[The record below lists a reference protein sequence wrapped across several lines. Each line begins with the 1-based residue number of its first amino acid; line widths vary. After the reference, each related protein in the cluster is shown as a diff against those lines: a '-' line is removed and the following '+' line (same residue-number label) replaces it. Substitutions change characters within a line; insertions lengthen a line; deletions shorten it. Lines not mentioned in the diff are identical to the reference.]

1 MDRRKGVRVRSG
13 SSIEID
19 FIYRGQRC
27 RETLKGLAPTKA
39 NLLHATRKREAI
51 LMEIGLG
58 TFDYL
63 KYFPDSK
70 LADRFGHG
78 RNLSVGQAL
87 DAFLQSSRRT
97 CENST
102 WRNYRSAVEHH
113 LRPTF
118 GQKLM
123 RDVATSDIKESIGG
137 LAITNK
143 RINNVLIPLRA
154 IFADA
159 FADGVIDRNPLD
171 RIQNLS
177 NRMEEPDPFT
187 PDEIG
192 SVLAA
197 MEDQTRNLF
206 AFAFWTG
213 LRTSELLAVEW
224 GDIDFRATLARIRR
238 ASVGK
243 ITKSPKTQSGER
255 DVLLLRPALDALAA
269 QKPHSFLAGHTVF
282 LNPRTGKAW
291 ETDGQL
297 RKTAWIPALRKAG
310 VRYRNPY
317 QTRHTYASM
326 MLTAGENPMWVA
338 KQMGH
343 KDWGMIRKRYGRYIP
358 AVDAQAGSRATAFL
372 SQIGHKGQAS
382 A

>member
-19 FIYRGQRC
+19 FIYHGRRC

-39 NLLHATRKREAI
+39 NLLHANRKRESI

-58 TFDYL
+58 TFDYV
-63 KYFPDSK
+63 KHFPEGK
-70 LADRFGHG
+70 LANQFGHG
-78 RNLSVGQAL
+78 HNLSVDQAL
-87 DAFLQSSRRT
+87 DRFLQSSRRT

-113 LRPTF
+113 LRPSF

-123 RDVATSDIKESIGG
+123 RDVTTSEIKEWIGG
-137 LAITNK
+137 LEITNK

-154 IFADA
+154 VFADA
-159 FADGVIDRNPLD
+159 FADAVIERNPLD

-187 PDEIG
+187 PAEIG
-192 SVLAA
+192 AILSA
-197 MEDQTRNLF
+197 MDEQTRSVF

-213 LRTSELLAVEW
+213 LRTSELLALQW
-224 GDIDFRATLARIRR
+224 GDIDFRAKLARIRR
-238 ASVGK
+238 ASVQK
-243 ITKSPKTQSGER
+243 VTKSPKTQSGER
-255 DVLLLRPALDALAA
+255 DVLLLAPALDALAT
-269 QKPHSFLAGHTVF
+269 QKPRSFLVGQTVF

-297 RKTAWIPALRKAG
+297 RKTAWTPALRKAG

-358 AVDAQAGSRATAFL
+358 EIDPAAGTRATAFL
-372 SQIGHKGQAS
+372 SQIGHKGKAS